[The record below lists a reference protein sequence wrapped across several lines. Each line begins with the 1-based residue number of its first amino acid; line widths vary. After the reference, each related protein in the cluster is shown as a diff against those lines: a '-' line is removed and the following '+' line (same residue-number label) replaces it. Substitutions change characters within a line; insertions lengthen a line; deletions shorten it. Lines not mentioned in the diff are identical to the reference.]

1 MRTTMLAPVDM
12 DPPGMLQTLK
22 RKARQLR
29 WVYNLRRKLLMAY
42 RRRRYGLKHVHPTF
56 YIGGP
61 AAISPDLRADAYSYV
76 GVGCRLGP
84 GVSLGKYVMLG
95 PHVAILGNDHQ
106 FDKPGVPIIFSGR
119 PEFRRTFVEDDAWL
133 GYNVTVIAGARIGR
147 GAIVA
152 AGAVVT
158 KDVPP
163 YEIHGGIPARKI
175 MDRFSSPEQ
184 REQHDRM
191 LSEPAQRGDYCELM

>member
-1 MRTTMLAPVDM
+1 MI
-12 DPPGMLQTLK
+12 GNIK
-22 RKARQLR
+22 RKIREVRWIYDARRKALMWFR
-29 WVYNLRRKLLMAY
+29 LRRH
-42 RRRRYGLKHVHPTF
+42 GLRHVHPTF

-61 AAISPDLRADAYSYV
+61 AMISSDLRAEAYSYV
-76 GVGCRLGP
+76 AAGCRIGP

-95 PHVAILGNDHQ
+95 PCVAILGGDHL

-119 PEFRRTFVEDDAWL
+119 PELKPTVIEDDAWL

-158 KDVPP
+158 KDIPP
-163 YEIHGGIPARKI
+163 YEIHGGVPAKKI
-175 MDRFSSPEQ
+175 GERFATREERDR
-184 REQHDRM
+184 HDRM
-191 LSEPAQRGDYCELM
+191 LAEPPKRGEYCGLM